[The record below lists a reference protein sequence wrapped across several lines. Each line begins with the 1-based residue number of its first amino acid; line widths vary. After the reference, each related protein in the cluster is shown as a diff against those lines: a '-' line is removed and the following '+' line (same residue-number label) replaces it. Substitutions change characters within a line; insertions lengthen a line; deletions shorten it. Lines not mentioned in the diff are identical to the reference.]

1 LFTPYTRL
9 KATTKGALSCHTFSP
24 AAAAKALINA
34 EELGDRN
41 IKMFTFSKWPA

>member
-1 LFTPYTRL
+1 MPHILPS
-9 KATTKGALSCHTFSP
+9 GGG
-24 AAAAKALINA
+24 KALMNA